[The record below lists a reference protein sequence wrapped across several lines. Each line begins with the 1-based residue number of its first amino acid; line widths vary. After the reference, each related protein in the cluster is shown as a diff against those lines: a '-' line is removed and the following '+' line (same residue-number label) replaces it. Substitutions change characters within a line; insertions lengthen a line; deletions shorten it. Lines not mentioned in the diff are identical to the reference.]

1 MTELLQ
7 LLHSNSAAA
16 VGGSGGGGAEAL
28 GQEGGGEDFKGVLSQ
43 IPHRF
48 FGRGTA
54 TCLA

>member
-1 MTELLQ
+1 MTELLP

-16 VGGSGGGGAEAL
+16 VGVSVGGGAGAL